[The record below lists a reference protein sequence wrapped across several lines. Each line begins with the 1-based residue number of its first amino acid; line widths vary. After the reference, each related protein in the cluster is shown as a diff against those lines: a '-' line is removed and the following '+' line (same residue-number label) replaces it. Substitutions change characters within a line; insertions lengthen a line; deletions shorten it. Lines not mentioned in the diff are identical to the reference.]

1 MNPLTPGP
9 FKAQDE
15 LLTRSLQ
22 SLAADIA
29 AHQPTPAAH
38 PIWLRAQR
46 ERRRLAIERATRPLR
61 IIESLAFLCAL
72 LLVAFLLRQSASAL
86 MTPTALELGGIALAI
101 VLGGC
106 LVLLH
111 LARKPST
118 SV

>member
-1 MNPLTPGP
+1 MKPLTPSP
-9 FKAQDE
+9 FSKQDE

-29 AHQPTPAAH
+29 AHQTMPAPH

-61 IIESLAFLCAL
+61 VIETLAVLSSLA
-72 LLVAFLLRQSASAL
+72 LVAFLLHQSTPTTL
-86 MTPTALELGGIALAI
+86 TPTALELGGLAIAI
-101 VLGGC
+101 VLAGGF
-106 LVLLH
+106 VLLH
-111 LARKPST
+111 LARKPAT